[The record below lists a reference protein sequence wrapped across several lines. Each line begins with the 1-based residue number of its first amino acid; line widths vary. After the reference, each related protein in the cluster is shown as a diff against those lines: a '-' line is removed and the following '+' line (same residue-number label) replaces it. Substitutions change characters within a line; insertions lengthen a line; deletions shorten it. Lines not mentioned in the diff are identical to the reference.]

1 MAYPKRDH
9 NFDNHPYDDWS
20 ILGNYCYYKCSVLST
35 LDPLTFLLFVQHHY
49 SKADVGMTSRHPFL
63 SDGKG
68 EELAELLLGS
78 FHGI

>member
-1 MAYPKRDH
+1 MMTGA
-9 NFDNHPYDDWS
+9 F
-20 ILGNYCYYKCSVLST
+20 LVLLLQMFCVLST
-35 LDPLTFLLFVQHHY
+35 LDPLTFLLFVQHHH